1 MGNTE
6 ETVKMAKKTS
16 EELFSEINELNKEE
30 LEILAAALRKNLGVS
45 ESNSGRDDP
54 YGEIPSPGYEIYLI
68 ECDPHNVQAIKL
80 IRGFTYCSLSEAKEC
95 LNHLP
100 IKITRC
106 SYGDEADSI
115 KRKFEDIGGAVRID
129 RVWS

>member
-30 LEILAAALRKNLGVS
+30 LEILAAALRKNLGVL
-45 ESNSGRDDP
+45 ERNSGRDDP

-68 ECDPHNVQAIKL
+68 ECDTHNVQAIKL

-106 SYGDEADSI
+106 SFNDEAYSI
-115 KRKFEDIGGAVRID
+115 KKRFEDIGAAVRID
-129 RVWS
+129 RVWN